1 MRLIDQAWEIIN
13 DPQVCKAD
21 IINDHCPYEYGLEKE
36 EDSFE
41 CESFGSCRNCWFREQ
56 PEK

>member
-21 IINDHCPYEYGLEKE
+21 IINDHCPYLH
-36 EDSFE
+36 
-41 CESFGSCRNCWFREQ
+41 
-56 PEK
+56 